1 MIGCWNSAG
10 CWSCST
16 NMPSHFPNKSFIVSP
31 CALKTTLTALIHC
44 NLLFCY
50 RTNNQPCANEIIF
63 SIIPKQPVSIS
74 SPPRF
79 CLKKKKKLLLI
90 IVRTSLECFYFLSC
104 SQTSHH
110 VLNICVCLK
119 DRIIK
124 YIIWFSWYYT
134 FLQKA
139 IHKILLLELSFS
151 LIAFSCSDKHRCICS
166 KNSDSTTHCHRF
178 SLWLSSEQ
186 L

>member
-31 CALKTTLTALIHC
+31 CTLKTTLTALIHC

-50 RTNNQPCANEIIF
+50 RTNNKPGANEIIF

-74 SPPRF
+74 NPPRF
-79 CLKKKKKLLLI
+79 CFKKNETPSYYSACWS
-90 IVRTSLECFYFLSC
+90 RMFLFPIPLTDITSC
-104 SQTSHH
+104 SKHLRLFERQNYKIYYLIFM
-110 VLNICVCLK
+110 VL
-119 DRIIK
+119 
-124 YIIWFSWYYT
+124 YFSSKGNT
-134 FLQKA
+134 QDSFVK
-139 IHKILLLELSFS
+139 LSFS

-166 KNSDSTTHCHRF
+166 
-178 SLWLSSEQ
+178 
-186 L
+186 